1 MIKISG
7 SLLQAYE
14 ICPRQAWLMSRQIT
28 ADQQNTYLDIGRLI
42 SQESFAREKKE
53 IYIPDLAAK
62 IDYIKK
68 KDGEFFVA
76 EVKKSSATM
85 ESGIEQLKYYLF
97 LLEKKGIQAKGLI
110 KIPKEKKSMEIEL
123 TEEDKKHIKAK
134 ISDLQQLI
142 EQENPPTV
150 KKIKQCKSCAHY
162 EFCFS

>member
-123 TEEDKKHIKAK
+123 TEEDKKRIKEK
-134 ISDLQQLI
+134 VSDLQQLVR
-142 EQENPPTV
+142 QKNPPPV